1 MQSCWLLCEW
11 IVRAAGEG
19 ADRKAAVLIRWLG
32 LGVAVQ
38 EISGGI
44 RNIFGA
50 W

>member
-1 MQSCWLLCEW
+1 M
-11 IVRAAGEG
+11 RAAGEG
-19 ADRKAAVLIRWLG
+19 ADRKTVVLIGWLA